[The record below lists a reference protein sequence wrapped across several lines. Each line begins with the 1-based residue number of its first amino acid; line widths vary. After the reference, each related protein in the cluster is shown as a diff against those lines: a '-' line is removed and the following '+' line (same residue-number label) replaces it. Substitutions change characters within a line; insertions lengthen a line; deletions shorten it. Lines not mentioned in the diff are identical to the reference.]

1 MMEEED
7 EDGKDQVG
15 EDEAYE
21 VEAWEP
27 EEVRRTRPLDPREV

>member
-7 EDGKDQVG
+7 EDSKDQVG

>member
-7 EDGKDQVG
+7 EDGEDQVG
-15 EDEAYE
+15 EDEAGE